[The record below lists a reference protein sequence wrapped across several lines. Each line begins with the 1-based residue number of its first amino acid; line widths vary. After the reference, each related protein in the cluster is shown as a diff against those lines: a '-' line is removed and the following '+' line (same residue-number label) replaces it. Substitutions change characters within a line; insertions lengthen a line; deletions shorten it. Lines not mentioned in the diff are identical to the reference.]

1 MNRRSLCEICC
12 YLRAQQLLNKTL
24 SGTPSYADRR
34 ERDACVLV
42 RKAVFFLLCMQDK
55 AETWQPFPLW
65 ESCFGQEM
73 HAHIITGGED
83 LSQRDFQRLLS
94 CPHPAGVFPDCSERA
109 ELPLMCREAGLE
121 HWSNSSTAPAPDWA
135 GERCVSVM
143 RKSLHREL
151 IQKILLELVLHEV
164 CARDLIFQNSS
175 LFQWLRPCLKNVRNV
190 IPLVSF
196 PVAALTLEREKLGSF
211 PHHLTLLSPW
221 ASQVRT
227 EQKACKLMNTIFCFG
242 WFFNRV

>member
-1 MNRRSLCEICC
+1 MNRWSLCEICC

-121 HWSNSSTAPAPDWA
+121 HWSNTPALPQPQTELGNSVCQSWGNLCTGNLSRKYSWSSACMKYVL
-135 GERCVSVM
+135 EILS
-143 RKSLHREL
+143 S
-151 IQKILLELVLHEV
+151 KILHCSNGGGPASKMWEM
-164 CARDLIFQNSS
+164 
-175 LFQWLRPCLKNVRNV
+175 
-190 IPLVSF
+190 SF
-196 PVAALTLEREKLGSF
+196 LWF
-211 PHHLTLLSPW
+211 LSQ
-221 ASQVRT
+221 SQH
-227 EQKACKLMNTIFCFG
+227 
-242 WFFNRV
+242 